1 VRRCAPSATVLRKA
15 VVRVALLDAHL
26 PQDLEDT
33 TRARVLQL
41 VASTGPTTAP
51 ALAERLGL
59 TRAGVRR
66 HLAEL
71 CESGYIAEH
80 EVARGSEP
88 ARRGRPA
95 KHYVVTGRG
104 HGVLPT
110 GYAQIAAQA
119 IEHLAQIA
127 GPDAVEQFAERR
139 AVQIEERY
147 GAALRAAGE
156 DPQARLDTLA
166 DLLAADGYA
175 ASARPVEGT
184 ATLQLCQGNCP
195 VQDVAAEF
203 PQLCEAETAAF
214 SRLLGVHVQRLATI
228 AGGGHV
234 CTTNVPLTPT
244 TSRTEGAKA

>member
-1 VRRCAPSATVLRKA
+1 MSV
-15 VVRVALLDAHL
+15 LDAH
-26 PQDLEDT
+26 PPLEIDDT

-51 ALAERLGL
+51 ALADRLGL

-66 HLAEL
+66 HLGEL
-71 CESGYIAEH
+71 LEDGYIAEH
-80 EVARGSEP
+80 EVSRAAEP
-88 ARRGRPA
+88 VRRGRPA

-104 HGVLPT
+104 HAVLPT

-119 IEHLAQIA
+119 IGYLAQVA
-127 GPDAVEQFAERR
+127 GAEGVERFAQNR
-139 AVQIEERY
+139 ATQLEERY
-147 GAALRAAGE
+147 GAALRAAGD
-156 DPQARLDTLA
+156 DPLARA
-166 DLLAADGYA
+166 DALAAQLAQDGYA
-175 ASARPVEGT
+175 ASARPVDGT

-203 PQLCEAETAAF
+203 PQICEAETAAF

-234 CTTNVPLTPT
+234 CTTNIPLTPT
-244 TSRTEGAKA
+244 TSRTEGATA